1 LTPMIAGIVVAV
13 SSMIVTIINLLG
25 EQLKTASGG
34 ELGGMAGFVNIFK
47 IEQVIPSFYFQ
58 IVIGIYVVE
67 ITIILCI
74 LVNGIENGINK
85 LKQDNLIGKSLI
97 NSTLLYVVIALIG
110 IFIFNL
116 LSKGIITATT

>member
-1 LTPMIAGIVVAV
+1 M
-13 SSMIVTIINLLG
+13 
-25 EQLKTASGG
+25 
-34 ELGGMAGFVNIFK
+34 NIFK

-58 IVIGIYVVE
+58 MVIGIYVVE

-85 LKQDNLIGKSLI
+85 LKEENLIGKSLI